1 MQCSVAVLVA
11 EGASRVARRNPET
24 RTRQHILVRRGGN
37 MNKIKIRGSLS
48 SSAHV
53 NVERILR
60 GVHHV
65 ENAERGWIRKT
76 RTENVQ
82 VPRRGTAACV

>member
-1 MQCSVAVLVA
+1 
-11 EGASRVARRNPET
+11 
-24 RTRQHILVRRGGN
+24 